1 MVQSMHSDPMPLFH
15 ELTAVHRGIF
25 AEEFGRLRWSMVA
38 SFECSIKRIG
48 STIAIEKTSFWLCPD
63 RTSGSGLTMVFVNP
77 KDKMLG
83 QKLSS
88 EAITRATNQTGDISF
103 ILGFANSEYTANQAF
118 EAHLRDDSFEPN
130 GSYSHALSP
139 RTVTR
144 GQERSRRKR
153 SGRKSA
159 K

>member
-1 MVQSMHSDPMPLFH
+1 MVQPMHSDPMPLFH

-25 AEEFGRLRWSMVA
+25 AEHFGRLRWNMVA
-38 SFECSIKRIG
+38 SFECSIKRTG

-63 RTSGSGLTMVFVNP
+63 RTSESGLTMVFVDP
-77 KDKMLG
+77 KDKVLG

-118 EAHLRDDSFEPN
+118 ESHLQNDSNEPN
-130 GSYSHALSP
+130 GSYTHTLSP
-139 RTVTR
+139 RPVT
-144 GQERSRRKR
+144 GSQERGRRKKG
-153 SGRKSA
+153 GRKSV